1 MSEIRTTCAYCG
13 VGCGILASKN
23 ESKWVIKGDPDHP
36 ANFGRLCS
44 KGTNLGETLGHQGRM
59 LHPQVDGETV
69 SWDTALDTVA
79 SKFATIAEKH
89 GPEAIAFYLSGQLL
103 TEDYYVANKLA
114 KGFIGTPNVDTNS
127 RLCMASSV
135 AGHKRAFGSDTVPA
149 CYEDLDIADL
159 IILDG
164 SNAAWCHPVLYQRIQ
179 QNRRKRGGKLVTI
192 DVRETAT
199 TEGSDLALIIKPGTD
214 AYLFNGLL
222 SEIARRN
229 IVDRQFVEEHCVGF
243 SEALAAANESSGDI
257 ENVASKCGLAIDDLR
272 QFYDLFIANDKT
284 VSCYSLGIH
293 MSSSGTDKV
302 NAILN
307 CHLATGRIGKE
318 GSGPLSLT
326 GQPNAMGGREVGGL
340 ANQLAAHMG
349 YDAASIDKVA
359 RFWNAPNIARSDGL
373 KAVEMF
379 DAIAEGK
386 IKAVWIQ
393 STNPAVSM
401 TDSSKVREALA
412 NCEFVVVSDC
422 MEQTD
427 TLDYAQ
433 VKLPAAAWGEKNGT
447 VTNSER
453 CISRQRAFITPPRD
467 AKPDW
472 WMVNQVAIRMGFEQG
487 FNHAS
492 PAEIFA
498 EHAGLS
504 AFENDGERAF
514 DLSGLCEINEADYE
528 EFQPVQWPVL
538 GPILGP
544 ILRQNGGE
552 KRLFGKG
559 GFTHKDRK
567 ARLIAVEPRLPVEK
581 VSDQFPLQLISGR
594 VRDQWHTMTR
604 SGKSPTLSRHRTEP
618 YVEISAED
626 AKKFGLVHM
635 GLARVTSRLANS
647 IYRVRIT
654 DGQPSGTAFVPIHW
668 SRNNSS
674 GGLSGALFASHY
686 DPHSGQ
692 PEGKAMPVF
701 VEPIAVEFSALII
714 SRKPLDPKL
723 PIFWT
728 RARAK
733 NCYLH
738 YLAIEQQPPEGW
750 PDRVATF
757 LDENVDDL
765 ITYEDKSV
773 EIFRAAL
780 FKNKMIETA
789 VFIAPGHN
797 PLEERETEKWFN
809 STDSSVRNRWMSI
822 SPASVDGKGA
832 QGDLICSCFA
842 IDAAEIVEAISSG
855 KATSVEDIGKLLSA
869 GTNCGSCLPEIAK
882 TIESAQKPV

>member
-23 ESKWVIKGDPDHP
+23 EGKWVIKGDPDHP
-36 ANFGRLCS
+36 ANFGKLCS

-59 LHPQVDGETV
+59 LHPQVNGETV
-69 SWDTALDTVA
+69 TWDTALDTVA
-79 SKFATIAEKH
+79 KRFVEIANKY

-179 QNRRKRGGKLVTI
+179 QNRKKRGGKLVTI

-229 IVDRQFVEEHCVGF
+229 IVDRQFVNEHCAGF
-243 SEALAAANESSGDI
+243 SEAMEAANESSGDI
-257 ENVASKCGLAIDDLR
+257 DNVAKICGLSIDELR
-272 QFYDLFIANDKT
+272 LFYDLFIENEKT
-284 VSCYSLGIH
+284 LSCYSLGIH

-302 NAILN
+302 NAIIN

-349 YDAASIDKVA
+349 YDAASIDRVS
-359 RFWNAPNIARSDGL
+359 RYWNAPNMAQSDGL

-386 IKAVWIQ
+386 IKAVWIL

-401 TDSSKVREALA
+401 TDSSKVREALE

-427 TLDYAQ
+427 TLDYAH

-453 CISRQRAFITPPRD
+453 CISRQRAFASPPRD

-472 WMVNQVAIRMGFEQG
+472 WMVNQVAIRMGFEDG
-487 FNHAS
+487 FNHTS
-492 PAEIFA
+492 PTEIFA

-504 AFENDGERAF
+504 AFENNGERAF
-514 DLSGLCEINEADYE
+514 DLSGLCEMDETGYE
-528 EFQPVQWPVL
+528 NLKPVQWPVFE
-538 GPILGP
+538 PV
-544 ILRQNGGE
+544 LRQSSGE
-552 KRLFGKG
+552 KRLFSNG

-581 VSDQFPLQLISGR
+581 INNQFPLQLISGR

-604 SGKSPTLSRHRTEP
+604 SGKSPTLSRHRSEP
-618 YVEISAED
+618 FVEVSKED
-626 AKKFGLVHM
+626 SVKFGLTHM

-654 DGQPSGTAFVPIHW
+654 DGQRSGTIFVPIHW
-668 SRNNSS
+668 SRSNSS
-674 GGLSGALFASHY
+674 GGLTGALFASNY

-692 PEGKAMPVF
+692 PEGKTMPVS
-701 VEPIAVEFSALII
+701 VEPITAEFSALII

-738 YLAIEQQPPEGW
+738 YLAIEQQPQEGW
-750 PDRVATF
+750 PQRVATF
-757 LDENVDDL
+757 LGENVDNL
-765 ITYEDKSV
+765 VTYEDKSA
-773 EIFRAAL
+773 EIFRAAH
-780 FKNKMIETA
+780 FKNKVIETA
-789 VFIAPGHN
+789 VFISPGHK

-809 STDSSVRNRWMSI
+809 STDSSSNNRWMSLL
-822 SPASVDGKGA
+822 PADVDGKGS

-842 IDAAEIVEAISSG
+842 ISATEIIEAISSG
-855 KATSVEDIGKLLSA
+855 KATSVEDIGTLLSA

-882 TIESAQKPV
+882 TIDMAQNPG